1 MTQRMCLYF
10 VPGNPEPAHQI
21 HDVLPGH
28 RSQYTL
34 PHCSPTSPE
43 SVHYSH
49 NVFMLA
55 TGNQYATSTMC
66 SHWQSE
72 ASTLHPQCVHNGN
85 PKPVHYIHS
94 VFTMAI
100 RSQYTTSTVCLQWQC
115 EASTLHPQCVYNGNP
130 KPVHYIHSVFTM
142 AIRSQY
148 TTSTVCSPGSLKP
161 ICHCAIARTQQ
172 LVQIQCPTH
181 KAVSL
186 RVLVVEIFKYHMW

>member
-1 MTQRMCLYF
+1 MLIDSDSIKYKKRASCFAMLLNTQQMTQRMCLYF

-94 VFTMAI
+94 VFTRQSEADLPLCNSQDTATCSDTMSDPQGRQLT
-100 RSQYTTSTVCLQWQC
+100 RSCC
-115 EASTLHPQCVYNGNP
+115 GN
-130 KPVHYIHSVFTM
+130 I
-142 AIRSQY
+142 
-148 TTSTVCSPGSLKP
+148 
-161 ICHCAIARTQQ
+161 
-172 LVQIQCPTH
+172 
-181 KAVSL
+181 
-186 RVLVVEIFKYHMW
+186 